1 MSIRYKT
8 LAATTRDTIE
18 TRASGEE
25 QCKDL
30 FELKQLHSIISNN
43 ATLQQQRMLSVRNI
57 MATDV
62 NRNLETI
69 RTTIV
74 SASNWQFES
83 TSAMFF

>member
-43 ATLQQQRMLSVRNI
+43 AAVPRAFCEEYHGN
-57 MATDV
+57 
-62 NRNLETI
+62 
-69 RTTIV
+69 
-74 SASNWQFES
+74 
-83 TSAMFF
+83 

>member
-30 FELKQLHSIISNN
+30 FELKQLHSNN
-43 ATLQQQRMLSVRNI
+43 ATMQQYRVLFVRNI
-57 MATDV
+57 MAIDV
-62 NRNLETI
+62 LTA
-69 RTTIV
+69 T
-74 SASNWQFES
+74 WKQ
-83 TSAMFF
+83 

>member
-30 FELKQLHSIISNN
+30 FELKQLHNTISNN
-43 ATLQQQRMLSVRNI
+43 AAVP
-57 MATDV
+57 
-62 NRNLETI
+62 
-69 RTTIV
+69 
-74 SASNWQFES
+74 SAFCEEYHGN
-83 TSAMFF
+83 